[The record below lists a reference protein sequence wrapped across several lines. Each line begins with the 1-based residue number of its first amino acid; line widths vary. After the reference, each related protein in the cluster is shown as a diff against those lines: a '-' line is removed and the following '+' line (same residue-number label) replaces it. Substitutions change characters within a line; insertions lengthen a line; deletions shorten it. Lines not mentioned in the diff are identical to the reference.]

1 MFERFTEEARGVVVR
16 AQEEARTLRHNF
28 IGTEHLLL
36 GLLRQEEENDSW
48 RPLQSLG
55 VTLEATRESV
65 TRLVGS
71 AEEPTSGQVPFTP
84 RAKKVLE
91 LSLREALSLGH
102 NWIGPEHILLGMAR
116 ENEGVAVRVL
126 LEFGAD
132 ADQIRGRVT
141 EQVGSAPTVSVASEV
156 AGGRATLV
164 PMELAWFD
172 GLGDLL
178 GHLAREIRQEL
189 VRDPDLGDLLLVIA
203 CAQDTLAGEALR
215 ETGVDLDVLWGT
227 LERLRQRQAEERQV
241 LIRRIEDVRTRKAR
255 ALESKEFP
263 EAATLRDEE
272 RELSDR
278 AREQASIGPEV
289 TRKLRRR
296 LGLPTPPRT

>member
-1 MFERFTEEARGVVVR
+1 MFERFTEEARGVVVL
-16 AQEEARTLRHNF
+16 AQEETRTLRHNY

-36 GLLRQEEENDSW
+36 GLLRQEEENAAW

-55 VTLEATRESV
+55 VTLQATRESV
-65 TRLVGS
+65 TRLVGP
-71 AEEPTSGQVPFTP
+71 AEELTSGQVPFTP

-102 NWIGPEHILLGMAR
+102 NWIGTEHILLGMAR
-116 ENEGVAVRVL
+116 ENEGVAARIL

-132 ADQIRGRVT
+132 AEQIRSRVT
-141 EQVGSAPTVSVASEV
+141 EVVGAPPTVSVASGV
-156 AGGRATLV
+156 AGGRATRV
-164 PMELAWFD
+164 PIEVAWFD

-178 GHLAREIRQEL
+178 GQLAREIRQEL

-203 CAQDTLAGEALR
+203 CAQDTLAGKALR
-215 ETGVDLDVLWGT
+215 ETGIDLDVLWGA
-227 LERLRQRQAEERQV
+227 LERLRQRQAEERQA
-241 LIRRIEDVRTRKAR
+241 LIRTIEDVRTRKAQ
-255 ALESKEFP
+255 ALESKEFA

-278 AREQASIGPEV
+278 ARAQAAIGPEL
-289 TRKLRRR
+289 TGELRRR
-296 LGLPTPPRT
+296 LGLPTPPS